1 MNSIKYTTDNIPR
14 VIKPSAIVKGVEKRE
29 VSLPTPMAMIVY
41 SKATGGSKAVSCM
54 AIWEFLYPLIKSK
67 K

>member
-41 SKATGGSKAVSCM
+41 SKATDGSKAVSCM
-54 AIWEFLYPLIKSK
+54 AI
-67 K
+67 